1 MYTPRSSL
9 YYSREENKIRFRVF
23 DWKPNSAHFRP
34 RITSKTQTNKNKMQS
49 MIAQRASAFAHCK
62 VITRQVRVLRV
73 LSSLWCVTLLALLL
87 VALCFSPRKKQW
99 IFGGGLLVLFFS
111 GVIDRV
117 ITVAFFPLSTL
128 EEKASVV
135 LSDAKRT
142 RRRVVLRVVVFVRF
156 ELWFH

>member
-1 MYTPRSSL
+1 
-9 YYSREENKIRFRVF
+9 
-23 DWKPNSAHFRP
+23 
-34 RITSKTQTNKNKMQS
+34 

-73 LSSLWCVTLLALLL
+73 LSSLRCVTLLALLL
-87 VALCFSPRKKQW
+87 VALCFSPRKKRC
-99 IFGGGLLVLFFS
+99 IFGGGLVVLFFS

-117 ITVAFFPLSTL
+117 ITITLFPLSTL

-142 RRRVVLRVVVFVRF
+142 TRRRVVLRVVVFFRF
-156 ELWFH
+156 EL